1 MCVQSSSVLRVLQFT
16 PFNVVC
22 YVLHRSVSQ
31 VIHGQQLSFMTIA
44 SVESMAV
51 SGIEGASLAW
61 TMQGSPPQQ
70 SLHSS
75 SVRLPVGLNTNSRHC
90 TPRALAGCFT
100 TTPEANYKSA
110 TPTSWRKLSGNDPSA
125 GSPTDTLLRLLLPLN
140 NQVWRSSVT
149 LEASRPP
156 GFPPK
161 ASLNHSIGSSD
172 GRCVQRAGT

>member
-31 VIHGQQLSFMTIA
+31 VIHGQQLSFLQTIA
-44 SVESMAV
+44 LVKSMAV
-51 SGIEGASLAW
+51 SGVEEASHLDKIR
-61 TMQGSPPQQ
+61 PFQQ
-70 SLHSS
+70 PLHSS
-75 SVRLPVGLNTNSRHC
+75 SVQLC
-90 TPRALAGCFT
+90 TLQVLAGWL
-100 TTPEANYKSA
+100 
-110 TPTSWRKLSGNDPSA
+110 TSHIQRLTQVNHTKIGVIFIGNDPSA

-140 NQVWRSSVT
+140 NQVWRSSVSLKT
-149 LEASRPP
+149 LRPP
-156 GFPPK
+156 GLPPK

>member
-31 VIHGQQLSFMTIA
+31 VIHGQQLSSFTTIA
-44 SVESMAV
+44 SVKSMAV
-51 SGIEGASLAW
+51 SEIEDASRLDYIVV
-61 TMQGSPPQQ
+61 
-70 SLHSS
+70 HSS
-75 SVRLPVGLNTNSRHC
+75 NPFTHQACVIAHHKYWQADSPAISRGRLKVNHTKVGINF
-90 TPRALAGCFT
+90 A
-100 TTPEANYKSA
+100 
-110 TPTSWRKLSGNDPSA
+110 GNDPSA

-140 NQVWRSSVT
+140 NQVWRSLVS
-149 LEASRPP
+149 LEPLRPP
-156 GFPPK
+156 GLPPK